1 MPTDNTITARS
12 CMAIAAAMSLTM
24 MVITPASAT
33 GAADS
38 PNLKA
43 LQQQVEQLKQQ
54 LQAME
59 QKVDDALAQAANANQ
74 QVQAVHDSVAQ
85 ANSVALTANTNA
97 LAAIEAP
104 ENADVKFRFA
114 GAVVANYGV
123 SSHASQGMS
132 MAPGGT
138 GSNSTFTGGAFMP
151 IFLLKY
157 KDLAEIEAHL
167 EFMNM
172 GGETHTSLEYAQID
186 LFLNDWATVV
196 AGKFLSPIGQ
206 FQQSLHPAWVNKL
219 PDRPAGFVEGGGGE
233 PLSEVGV
240 QVRGAFP
247 IGNMTADYAVFAG
260 NGPQLGEEGL
270 ALEGNSHDNNNNK
283 SFGARFGLRPIDHL
297 DIGVSAMHSKVT
309 SNAEMLMPGMFGSSA
324 SHDLYDFDF
333 SYTPPNVD
341 IRGEYI
347 HGRLQPVW
355 FDDSSGDDPSL
366 LATATWRLWYLQGA
380 YRFAGMTD
388 NPTLGKFEVVSRV
401 SQNKVSGGSM
411 DWRMSNEKRVTVGL
425 NYWWSPTLVGKIAY
439 EHKNFEYLTTDN
451 LLRMQLVFG
460 F

>member
-1 MPTDNTITARS
+1 MKTRVKKRS
-12 CMAIAAAMSLTM
+12 GLAIAVAVSLAMM
-24 MVITPASAT
+24 ASTDAFAT
-33 GAADS
+33 GKTDS
-38 PNLKA
+38 PDLKA
-43 LQQQVEQLKQQ
+43 MQQQVEQLKQQ

-59 QKVDDALAQAANANQ
+59 QKVNDALAQAANANQ
-74 QVQAVHDSVAQ
+74 QMQVVQDSVAQ
-85 ANSVALTANTNA
+85 ANSNALTANTNA
-97 LAAIEAP
+97 LTAIEAP

-114 GAVVANYGV
+114 GAVAADFAT
-123 SSHASQGMS
+123 SSRGSGGMGS
-132 MAPGGT
+132 PGAK
-138 GSNSTFTGGAFMP
+138 STFTGGSFMP

-157 KDLAEIEAHL
+157 KDLAEVEAHL

-172 GGETHTSLEYAQID
+172 GGETSTSLEYAQID

-196 AGKFLSPIGQ
+196 VGKFLSPIGQ

-297 DIGVSAMHSKVT
+297 DLGISAMHSEVA
-309 SNAEMLMPGMFGSSA
+309 SNAAMVMPGMFGSSA

-347 HGRLQPVW
+347 HGRLKPVW
-355 FDDSSGDDPSL
+355 FDDQSGEEPSL
-366 LATATWRLWYLQGA
+366 LPTSTWKLWYLQGA
-380 YRFAGMTD
+380 YRFAGITS
-388 NPTLGKFEVVSRV
+388 NPTLGKFEVVSRL
-401 SQNKVSGGSM
+401 SQSKVSGGTM
-411 DWRMSNEKRVTVGL
+411 DWQMLNEKRVSVGL
-425 NYWWSPTLVGKIAY
+425 NYWWSPTLVSKIAY
-439 EHKNFEYLTTDN
+439 EHKNFEYTPADN
-451 LLRMQLVFG
+451 LLRMQMVFG